1 MNFVVFAPV
10 CLFPVL
16 PPARQFANPSSRP
29 RSASL
34 DTIAEV
40 AHLDE
45 VGSGAIVTNNSTALR
60 FRQVVVK
67 KLQADAVPAIE

>member
-34 DTIAEV
+34 
-40 AHLDE
+40 
-45 VGSGAIVTNNSTALR
+45 GTNCGGRLPGWSR
-60 FRQVVVK
+60 KRCYCYQ
-67 KLQADAVPAIE
+67 